1 MLNTLYLNKITCTF
15 FTLKHTFTEIPVE
28 KQSATNKRDQQQAD
42 DTGDSYQCDS
52 IVRGSWWSWREKD
65 LRDPYNIQQI
75 RLNDQN
81 LKN

>member
-52 IVRGSWWSWREKD
+52 IVRGS
-65 LRDPYNIQQI
+65 
-75 RLNDQN
+75 
-81 LKN
+81 